1 MADQSL
7 QGTIIG
13 NYVVRDQVGQGG
25 MGVVYRAE
33 HRRLP
38 KRAAVK
44 VLRPEASSNPE
55 LTTRF
60 FNEAVAASGLDNAH
74 VVEVLDYGELP
85 DGRAYIVMEW
95 LEGRSLAEVLRTE
108 GRLPV
113 PRALHVLGGICEALT
128 AAHARGIVH
137 RDLKPDNVFLIHKG
151 EDTSFVKV
159 LDFGVAKLTEL
170 ASAAPATPGGAPS
183 FRTRT
188 GIVIGTPAYMSP
200 EQWRGAHLV
209 DHRSDIYSLG
219 LIAYE
224 LVTGQLPCLH
234 GEGPDQVV
242 AHVYEEAAVPSTLQ
256 PEVPSWVDEL
266 ILKALAKTPEDRY
279 SSMGEVAHVLEAGIG
294 LPRPLRAQPAV
305 DIQAAARRGAA
316 ARSDPPERPRRS
328 PSAAENERNTTLRGT
343 SGELLAVRPDLDQ
356 EEHED
361 QESPQETGPPR
372 WLLPVGAMAL
382 VGVSIAAAVLL
393 TAPTPSGRPS
403 AGLGP
408 PPVASTEALQ
418 DPAPDDLRAVLVE
431 PRPDASTDPP

>member
-13 NYVVRDQVGQGG
+13 NYVVGDQVGEGG

-33 HRRLP
+33 HKRLP
-38 KRAAVK
+38 RRAAVK

-95 LEGRSLAEVLRTE
+95 LEGRSLADALQNE
-108 GRLPV
+108 GPMPV
-113 PRALHVLGGICEALT
+113 PLALHVVRGICQALT

-137 RDLKPDNVFLIHKG
+137 RDLKPDNVFLTQKG
-151 EDTSFVKV
+151 EDGHFVKV

-170 ASAAPATPGGAPS
+170 ASAAPAVPGGTPS

-200 EQWRGAHLV
+200 EQWRGANLV

-224 LVTGQLPCLH
+224 LLTGQLPCIH
-234 GEGPDQVV
+234 GVGADQVV
-242 AHVYEEAAVPSTLQ
+242 AHVYEEPAPPSTLQ
-256 PEVPSWVDEL
+256 PEVAPWLDEL
-266 ILKALAKTPEDRY
+266 ILKALAKTPDGRHG
-279 SSMGEVAHVLEAGIG
+279 SMVELAQALEQGG
-294 LPRPLRAQPAV
+294 GHTRPLHALPAV
-305 DIQAAARRGAA
+305 ESQSARRG
-316 ARSDPPERPRRS
+316 SPPRGDHPEPLRPV
-328 PSAAENERNTTLRGT
+328 PSAAGSERITTLRGT
-343 SGELLAVRPDLDQ
+343 SGELQAVRPDGG
-356 EEHED
+356 ED
-361 QESPQETGPPR
+361 TNVHHGGASR
-372 WLLPVGAMAL
+372 WLLTLGAMAV
-382 VGVSIAAAVLL
+382 VGGSIAAAVLL
-393 TAPTPSGRPS
+393 TTPTPTGRSS
-403 AGLGP
+403 ARLGP
-408 PPVASTEALQ
+408 PPPSSTEALL
-418 DPAPDDLRAVLVE
+418 DPAPDDLRSALVE
-431 PRPDASTDPP
+431 PRPDAGAVADEPR